1 MEGEAA
7 AADEK
12 RLMRRFFV
20 IWGAQ
25 AFSLVGSALV
35 QFALVWWLTLET
47 GSASVLALAM
57 TMALLPQIAIGPFA
71 GALVDRWNRRLVMIW
86 ADVSIALATVALIA
100 LFAAGLVQVWHIYV
114 VLLVRSVGGS
124 FHFPAMAASTTLMVP
139 EKHLAR
145 VGGLNQAVQGAVS
158 IAAPALAAALLLVL
172 PMWGVLSLDVV
183 TAAIAVAPLLFI
195 RIPQPVKTAD
205 RKGGPSSVLS
215 DMGDAFRF
223 LKAWRGAMTLILMV
237 MVINLLFTP
246 AVTLMPILVTSY
258 FGKGLVEFA
267 TMEMVTGASFVVG
280 GLALGAWGGFKRKV
294 VTMLLTG
301 VVAGFGTM
309 FVGVLPESGFYLA
322 VGGMFLVGFMVAMV
336 NGSASALM
344 QATIPP
350 DKQGRV
356 FGLMGSLI
364 VAMTPI
370 GLAFAGPVSDMAG
383 VQIWFIVAGISL
395 TVIMGSGFFMR
406 SVMAIEDVSK
416 QRVAVEEK

>member
-1 MEGEAA
+1 MEGGQAG
-7 AADEK
+7 ADEK

-86 ADVSIALATVALIA
+86 ADVSIAVATVVLMA
-100 LFAAGLVQVWHIYV
+100 LFAADLVQVWHIYV

-158 IAAPALAAALLLVL
+158 IAAPALAAALLLIL

-195 RIPQPVKTAD
+195 RIPQPVKRTD
-205 RKGGPSSVLS
+205 GEGKPSSVLS
-215 DMGDAFRF
+215 DMRDGLRF
-223 LKAWRGAMTLILMV
+223 LRGWRGAMTLILMV

-280 GLALGAWGGFKRKV
+280 GLALGAWGGFRRKV

-301 VVAGFGTM
+301 TVAGFGTV

-370 GLAFAGPVSDMAG
+370 GLAFAGPVSDLAG
-383 VQIWFIVAGISL
+383 VQIWFIVAGIGL
-395 TVIMGSGFFMR
+395 AAIMASGFFMR
-406 SVMAIEDVSK
+406 SVMAVEDVSK

>member
-1 MEGEAA
+1 MEGGQAG
-7 AADEK
+7 ADEK

-35 QFALVWWLTLET
+35 QFALVWWLTIET

-57 TMALLPQIAIGPFA
+57 TMAMLPQIAIGPFA
-71 GALVDRWNRRLVMIW
+71 GALVDRWNRRQVMIW
-86 ADVSIALATVALIA
+86 ADVSIALATVVLIA
-100 LFAAGLVQVWHIYV
+100 LFAMDVVQVWHIYI
-114 VLLVRSVGGS
+114 VLLVRSVGAS
-124 FHFPAMAASTTLMVP
+124 FHWPAMAASTTLMVP

-145 VGGLNQAVQGAVS
+145 VGGLNQAVQGTVS

-195 RIPQPVKTAD
+195 RIPQPVKRAD
-205 RKGGPSSVLS
+205 GEGRPSSVLS
-215 DMGDAFRF
+215 DMGDGLRF
-223 LKAWRGAMTLILMV
+223 LRAWRGAMTLIVMI

-246 AVTLMPILVTSY
+246 AAALMPILVTSY

-267 TMEMVTGASFVVG
+267 TMEIVTGASFVVG
-280 GLALGAWGGFKRKV
+280 GLALGAWGGFKKKV
-294 VTMLLTG
+294 VTMLLAG
-301 VVAGFGTM
+301 VIAGIGTT
-309 FVGVLPESGFYLA
+309 FVGVVPESGFYLA

-356 FGLMGSLI
+356 FGLMGSLT
-364 VAMTPI
+364 VAMAPI
-370 GLAFAGPVSDMAG
+370 GLAFAGPVSDLAG
-383 VQIWFIVAGISL
+383 VQIWFIVAGIGL
-395 TVIMGSGFFMR
+395 AAIMGSGFFMR
-406 SVMAIEDVSK
+406 SVMAVEDVSK

>member
-1 MEGEAA
+1 MEGEQA

-35 QFALVWWLTLET
+35 QFALVWWLTIET

-57 TMALLPQIAIGPFA
+57 TMAMLPQIAIGPFA
-71 GALVDRWNRRLVMIW
+71 GALVDRWNRRQVMIW
-86 ADVSIALATVALIA
+86 ADVSIAVATLVLIT
-100 LFAAGLVQVWHIYV
+100 LFAAELVQVWHIYV
-114 VLLVRSVGGS
+114 VLFVRSVGGS

-158 IAAPALAAALLLVL
+158 IAAPAIAAALLLML
-172 PMWGVLSLDVV
+172 PIWGVLSLDVV
-183 TAAIAVAPLLFI
+183 TAAIAVAPLLFV
-195 RIPQPVKTAD
+195 RIPQPVKRTD
-205 RKGGPSSVLS
+205 GEGRPSSVLS
-215 DMGDAFRF
+215 DMRDGLRF
-223 LKAWRGAMTLILMV
+223 LRGWRGAMTLIVMV

-267 TMEMVTGASFVVG
+267 TMEMVIGASFVVG

-309 FVGVLPESGFYLA
+309 SVGVLPENGFYLA
-322 VGGMFLVGFMVAMV
+322 VGAMFLVGFMVAMV

-370 GLAFAGPVSDMAG
+370 GLAFAGPVSDLAG
-383 VQIWFIVAGISL
+383 IQIWFIVAGIGL
-395 TVIMGSGFFMR
+395 AAIMGSGFFTR

>member
-1 MEGEAA
+1 MEGEQA

-35 QFALVWWLTLET
+35 QFALVWWLTIET

-57 TMALLPQIAIGPFA
+57 TMAMLPQIAIGPFA
-71 GALVDRWNRRLVMIW
+71 GALVDRWNRRQVMIW
-86 ADVSIALATVALIA
+86 ADVSIAVATLVLIT
-100 LFAAGLVQVWHIYV
+100 LFAAELVQVWHIYV
-114 VLLVRSVGGS
+114 VLFVRSVGGS

-158 IAAPALAAALLLVL
+158 IAAPAIAAALLLML
-172 PMWGVLSLDVV
+172 PIWGVLSLDVV
-183 TAAIAVAPLLFI
+183 TAAIAVAPLLFV
-195 RIPQPVKTAD
+195 RIPQPVKRTD
-205 RKGGPSSVLS
+205 GEGKPSSVLS
-215 DMGDAFRF
+215 DMRDGLRF
-223 LKAWRGAMTLILMV
+223 LRGWRGAMTLIVMV

-267 TMEMVTGASFVVG
+267 TMEMVIGASFVVG

-309 FVGVLPESGFYLA
+309 SVGVLPENGFYLA
-322 VGGMFLVGFMVAMV
+322 VGAMFLVGFMVAMV

-370 GLAFAGPVSDMAG
+370 GLAFAGPVSDLAG
-383 VQIWFIVAGISL
+383 IQIWFIVAGIGL
-395 TVIMGSGFFMR
+395 AAIMGSGFFTR